1 MSYLKTG
8 MGDAAADARIAGID
22 CSSGGAAFNTLC
34 IAARLEALSQPVF
47 GPTTGGTT
55 QVAANVQAISEQ
67 DRLDALAITAKIN
80 AIMAQG
86 LTKAE
91 AIRKLAEREALVRK
105 IKVGA
110 LAAGGV
116 AALVFFLRRRKA

>member
-8 MGDAAADARIAGID
+8 LGDAAADARIAGID
-22 CSSGGAAFNTLC
+22 CSSGMSAFNSLC

-47 GPTTGGTT
+47 GPVTDGQAQIAT
-55 QVAANVQAISEQ
+55 NIQAISDQ

-105 IKVGA
+105 IKVGV

-116 AALVFFLRRRKA
+116 AALVFFLRRRKT